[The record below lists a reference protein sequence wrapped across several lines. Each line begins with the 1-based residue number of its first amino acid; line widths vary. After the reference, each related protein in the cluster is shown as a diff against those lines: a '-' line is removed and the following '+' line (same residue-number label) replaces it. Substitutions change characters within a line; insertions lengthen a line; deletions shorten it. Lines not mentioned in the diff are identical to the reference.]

1 MSQSNE
7 QYTFEPIVITQDE
20 IEYYRGL
27 RNNILNNFI
36 LNFRDHIEVID
47 NQLYYLKHQF
57 FVVNRKN
64 LIETLDWDEVH
75 QTQQSYIN
83 RKTELLQQKELK
95 ERKIQII
102 ESILSERGYNRNN
115 RNQSPTN
122 HVCSLPFSTETTT
135 PSVWTD
141 LLLWRTTN
149 QYY

>member
-7 QYTFEPIVITQDE
+7 QYIFEPIVITQDE

-57 FVVNRKN
+57 FVINRKN
-64 LIETLDWDEVH
+64 LIETLDWDKVH
-75 QTQQSYIN
+75 QIQQSYIN

-102 ESILSERGYNRNN
+102 KNILSERGYNRNN
-115 RNQSPTN
+115 RN
-122 HVCSLPFSTETTT
+122 L
-135 PSVWTD
+135 
-141 LLLWRTTN
+141 
-149 QYY
+149 

>member
-27 RNNILNNFI
+27 KNNILNNFI

-57 FVVNRKN
+57 FVINRKN

-75 QTQQSYIN
+75 QIQQLYIN
-83 RKTELLQQKELK
+83 RRTELLQQKELK
-95 ERKIQII
+95 ERKIRII
-102 ESILSERGYNRNN
+102 ENILSEDTTENN
-115 RNQSPTN
+115 RNLKK
-122 HVCSLPFSTETTT
+122 HSLFRCNE
-135 PSVWTD
+135 
-141 LLLWRTTN
+141 
-149 QYY
+149 Y